1 MKYHSDNTNNK
12 NNTDIIINL
21 NYGMNEIDAEASV
34 EWPSWCYAGNNFNR
48 TVSFHFCSNFFNIN

>member
-12 NNTDIIINL
+12 NNTDIIITS

-34 EWPSWCYAGNNFNR
+34 EWPSWCYAGNNFNGIP
-48 TVSFHFCSNFFNIN
+48 CFFSIFNNN